1 MKNIPNYTLF
11 LIRGTADKNF
21 VDSNDPFI
29 ELEDLT
35 DASVTAQKIRTPDAI
50 GYQIFANK
58 TWFLNEPIF
67 FGNE

>member
-1 MKNIPNYTLF
+1 MKTLPNYTLF

-35 DASVTAQKIRTPDAI
+35 DVSTEAQSLRTPEAT

-58 TWFLNEPIF
+58 TWFLHEPIF
-67 FGNE
+67 FGNK